1 MWENKQLD
9 EIQQHIFLGRLG
21 KALNMTQNY
30 VLTFPQ
36 RYDTSI
42 LQELKNN
49 YQLMTDYWRG
59 GAVDPRRNEVYHK
72 LLRQLNALVTNMMI
86 QDRISHTSSLQS
98 LYKRGE
104 EIRPV
109 ISEHLLQVR
118 LEEYVANVAMLEFEQ
133 EQQREEKRL
142 RLHQEHQQ
150 FMDRLFGY
158 ILTSGVWPDWQA
170 DAFADILLSPTVDSH
185 DQQLIVSA
193 VMLSAMSVF
202 DFHKFRVLVRVY
214 RDTTDPSL
222 RQRALVG
229 WVFSADSSMAE
240 FYPEMRDMIVRLC
253 DDEQVCKE
261 LIELQ
266 MQVVFCQNAEDD
278 RQTIQNEIMP
288 DLMKASNLHITRQGI
303 EEKDDDP
310 MRDILHPDA
319 AEEDMERM
327 EQSMN
332 RMMDMQKQGADIY
345 FAGFS
350 QMKRFTFFYD
360 ISNWFAPFS
369 PDHPGISH
377 IWQQGKGRKFLHVIM
392 RLGAFCDSDKYSFVL
407 AFEQVLS
414 RLPQQMLQMVEQG
427 EASPMPVGG
436 QVPIEEQR
444 QPAFVRR
451 LYLQNLYRFF
461 RLYIQRGDF
470 VNPFDAARSVFTAN
484 PLFRGSRLEQQMCE
498 VASFLIKHNRHA
510 DARRVLEG
518 MEGQRDLRYYILMGS
533 LLMHTGDP
541 ASCVAAMECYGQ
553 ALQMQPGHR
562 RALTGYARAC
572 FACKNYTEALHTY
585 EQLQSQDADSQS
597 VELNIAVCLTHLQRY
612 EEALKILFKQ
622 NYLYPDDQN
631 VMRILAWTLTV
642 DGKYEQAVKLY
653 DQLLSSGKQQV
664 ADSLNYGY
672 CLWFKGDVAG
682 AAGMF
687 RQYLS
692 QQEGVPA
699 AMEREFLDTEH
710 ELLSAHGISDTEI
723 LLMLDFL
730 SQ

>member
-104 EIRPV
+104 EILPV

-202 DFHKFRVLVRVY
+202 DFHKFRVLVKVY

-229 WVFSADSSMAE
+229 WVFSADNSMAE

-392 RLGAFCDSDKYSFVL
+392 QLGAFCDSDKYSFVL
-407 AFEQVLS
+407 AFEQVAAATCIC
-414 RLPQQMLQMVEQG
+414 
-427 EASPMPVGG
+427 ASAVSA
-436 QVPIEEQR
+436 ES
-444 QPAFVRR
+444 
-451 LYLQNLYRFF
+451 L
-461 RLYIQRGDF
+461 
-470 VNPFDAARSVFTAN
+470 
-484 PLFRGSRLEQQMCE
+484 
-498 VASFLIKHNRHA
+498 
-510 DARRVLEG
+510 
-518 MEGQRDLRYYILMGS
+518 S
-533 LLMHTGDP
+533 LLPIVHTAWRFCQSFRCCAQRVHGQPSFPRFPFRAADVRGGLVPHQAQPSRRCPSCSGRDGGSARP
-541 ASCVAAMECYGQ
+541 ALLHSDGQ
-553 ALQMQPGHR
+553 SSDAHR
-562 RALTGYARAC
+562 RPR
-572 FACKNYTEALHTY
+572 
-585 EQLQSQDADSQS
+585 
-597 VELNIAVCLTHLQRY
+597 VVCGC
-612 EEALKILFKQ
+612 
-622 NYLYPDDQN
+622 
-631 VMRILAWTLTV
+631 
-642 DGKYEQAVKLY
+642 DGVLR
-653 DQLLSSGKQQV
+653 
-664 ADSLNYGY
+664 
-672 CLWFKGDVAG
+672 AG
-682 AAGMF
+682 AAD
-687 RQYLS
+687 L
-692 QQEGVPA
+692 
-699 AMEREFLDTEH
+699 
-710 ELLSAHGISDTEI
+710 
-723 LLMLDFL
+723 
-730 SQ
+730 